1 MSLDDFQGSV
11 HAFRHFMQAAQ
22 DDIDRGD
29 RKPATARTHRP
40 SPQADG
46 HPGALD
52 RTDLALAIC
61 AVVAAGKEAG
71 VGLLLVLHAIADTWE
86 HDLEF
91 DQDAPER
98 ITG

>member
-1 MSLDDFQGSV
+1 MSE
-11 HAFRHFMQAAQ
+11 
-22 DDIDRGD
+22 
-29 RKPATARTHRP
+29 HRA
-40 SPQADG
+40 SAQADG

-71 VGLLLVLHAIADTWE
+71 VGLLLVLHAIADTW
-86 HDLEF
+86 DYDIEF
-91 DQDAPER
+91 DQDAADR